1 MAAAADPEVENRW
14 RSHVANAFWVLDLPP
29 TASYAEAER
38 QGAKLLAMIAAA
50 IPGAD
55 RYSTPVGARPRTD
68 DLVRQSLAEI
78 RDPDR
83 RSVHEWWARGLE
95 PQ

>member
-1 MAAAADPEVENRW
+1 MPVPSPEAENR
-14 RSHVANAFWVLDLPP
+14 RDAYLANPFWVLELPP
-29 TASYAEAER
+29 TAGYVEAER

-50 IPGAD
+50 VSGAESY
-55 RYSTPVGARPRTD
+55 RTPLGRQLRTA

-83 RSVHEWWARGLE
+83 RCVHEWWARGMAE
-95 PQ
+95 

>member
-1 MAAAADPEVENRW
+1 MEAPDPEAENRW
-14 RSHVANAFWVLDLPP
+14 RAHVANPFWVLELS
-29 TASYAEAER
+29 TGASALEAER

-55 RYSTPVGARPRTD
+55 RYETPFGPQPRSAD
-68 DLVRQSLAEI
+68 AVRQSLAEI

-83 RSVHEWWARGLE
+83 RAVHEWWARGVE
-95 PQ
+95 E